1 MMLIPKNETVVID
14 IASNRC
20 VVLSD
25 VPAHVSKLQ
34 TAGFHKQG
42 DQWIRPI
49 SDDAD
54 RQHLVRMLMELN
66 ALFSA
71 GRDWSAQE
79 LVEHYRE
86 NGAVTAPYRSVS
98 WVKPDEYRIVE
109 HG

>member
-1 MMLIPKNETVVID
+1 MMPIPKNETVVID
-14 IASNRC
+14 IAGNRC

-42 DQWIRPI
+42 DQWIRQI

-54 RQHLVRMLMELN
+54 RQHLVRMLRELN
-66 ALFSA
+66 VLFSA
-71 GRDWSAQE
+71 GRDWSPQD

-86 NGAVTAPYRSVS
+86 NGAVTGPYRSVS

>member
-1 MMLIPKNETVVID
+1 MTLIPKNETVVID
-14 IASNRC
+14 IAGNRC

-25 VPAHVSKLQ
+25 VPAHIARLQ
-34 TAGFHKQG
+34 ASGFNQQG
-42 DQWIRPI
+42 DQWVRPI

-54 RQHLVRMLMELN
+54 RQHLVRMLMDLK

-71 GRDWSAQE
+71 GRDWSPQE

-86 NGAVTAPYRSVS
+86 TGAITAPCRSVS
-98 WVKPDEYRIVE
+98 WVRPDEYRIVE